1 MLFDP
6 EIEAIVK
13 SYEVIKDL
21 DGDSKQ
27 RVISWLV
34 DKFGL
39 SNDAAIQM
47 KQSAPGMGGR
57 DSAMGHSAMGMAK
70 LSPDMPLPEKLT
82 GFDTVELLFN
92 QIYTKT
98 EPEKVLVVASYL
110 QEKSE
115 LQELGGRR
123 INTELK
129 RMSQGVKNITA
140 AISSLTRKN
149 PPLMS
154 QTKREGSSPQAKKQ
168 YRVTEEGIRR
178 VNESIKKGRLKL

>member
-21 DGDSKQ
+21 DGSSKQ

-39 SNDAAIQM
+39 SKDG
-47 KQSAPGMGGR
+47 PGQIVRMAGTNGTSSIGMHKEGLAHGG
-57 DSAMGHSAMGMAK
+57 DIAQQ
-70 LSPDMPLPEKLT
+70 LPEELT
-82 GFDTVELLFN
+82 GFETVEGLFN
-92 QIYTKT
+92 QIFTKT
-98 EPEKVLVVASYL
+98 EPEKVLVVAAYL
-110 QEKSE
+110 QEKGE
-115 LQELGGRR
+115 LKELGGRR

-129 RMSQGVKNITA
+129 RMNQGVKNITA
-140 AISSLTRKN
+140 AISSLTKKN

-154 QTKREGSSPQAKKQ
+154 QNKREGASPQAKKQ
-168 YRVTEEGIRR
+168 YHVTEEGIKK
-178 VNESIKKGRLKL
+178 VNDSIQKGRLKL